1 VDTGLKPKPFFLLKR
16 EPLSESSSVPLIK
29 KTLAQLALVR
39 LILPIAAFAADHD
52 SSRWEKYIAHF
63 EAADKK
69 QMPAAGSI
77 LFIGSSSIRIW
88 KTLEQDF
95 PGLPIINR
103 GFGGSQIADS
113 NHFAARIV
121 HPYKPRQIVLYAG
134 DNDVNAG
141 KSPETVLADFQQF
154 VKTVHAKL
162 PEARISFIAIKPSL
176 SRWKL
181 SGKMAKANSLVRDA
195 CSKDKRLDYI
205 DIWQPML
212 GDNGKPRPDLF
223 LRDGLHLNANGYA
236 LWTSIVKPHLAKHK

>member
-1 VDTGLKPKPFFLLKR
+1 M
-16 EPLSESSSVPLIK
+16 
-29 KTLAQLALVR
+29 
-39 LILPIAAFAADHD
+39 LPIASVSADHD
-52 SSRWEKYIAHF
+52 SSRWEKYIARF

-69 QMPAAGSI
+69 QMPQPDGV
-77 LFIGSSSIRIW
+77 LFIGSSSIRMW

-95 PGLPIINR
+95 PGLPVINR

-113 NHFAARIV
+113 NHFAGRIV

-134 DNDVNAG
+134 DNDVAAG

-162 PEARISFIAIKPSL
+162 PKARVSFIAIKPSL

-181 SGKMAKANSLVRDA
+181 SGKMAMANSLVRNT

-223 LRDGLHLNANGYA
+223 LGDGLHLNAKGYA
-236 LWTSIVKPHLAKHK
+236 LWTSIVKPHLAKHE

>member
-1 VDTGLKPKPFFLLKR
+1 MS
-16 EPLSESSSVPLIK
+16 LS
-29 KTLAQLALVR
+29 
-39 LILPIAAFAADHD
+39 AAIAADHD
-52 SSRWEKYIAHF
+52 SSRWEKYIARF
-63 EAADKK
+63 EVTDKK
-69 QMPAAGSI
+69 KMPKPGGV
-77 LFIGSSSIRIW
+77 LFIGSSSIRMW
-88 KTLEQDF
+88 KTLKQDF
-95 PGLPIINR
+95 SGFSVINR

-113 NHFAARIV
+113 THFAERIL

-181 SGKMAKANSLVRDA
+181 SEKMVKANALVSSDCA
-195 CSKDKRLDYI
+195 KSKRLDYI

-212 GDNGKPRPDLF
+212 GDDGKPMPNLF
-223 LRDGLHLNANGYA
+223 LRDGLHLNAKGYA
-236 LWTSIVKPHLAKHK
+236 LWTSLVKPRLAKRE

>member
-1 VDTGLKPKPFFLLKR
+1 M
-16 EPLSESSSVPLIK
+16 
-29 KTLAQLALVR
+29 
-39 LILPIAAFAADHD
+39 LPIASVSADHD
-52 SSRWEKYIAHF
+52 PSRWEKYIARF

-69 QMPAAGSI
+69 QMPQPDGV
-77 LFIGSSSIRIW
+77 LFIGSSSIRMW

-95 PGLPIINR
+95 PGLPVINR

-113 NHFAARIV
+113 NHFAGRIV

-134 DNDVNAG
+134 DNDVAAG

-162 PEARISFIAIKPSL
+162 PKARVSFIAIKPSL

-181 SGKMAKANSLVRDA
+181 SGKMAMANSLVRNT

-223 LRDGLHLNANGYA
+223 LGDGLHLNAKGYA
-236 LWTSIVKPHLAKHK
+236 LWTSIVKPHLAKHE

>member
-1 VDTGLKPKPFFLLKR
+1 MLPENVR
-16 EPLSESSSVPLIK
+16 VPLVEKIISR
-29 KTLAQLALVR
+29 LALAFGM
-39 LILPIAAFAADHD
+39 LPLAAVAADHD
-52 SSRWEKYIAHF
+52 SSRWEKSIARF

-69 QMPAAGSI
+69 QMPRTDGI
-77 LFIGSSSIRIW
+77 LFIGSSSIRMW
-88 KTLEQDF
+88 KTLERDF
-95 PGLPIINR
+95 PGEPVINR

-113 NHFAARIV
+113 VHFAGRIV

-134 DNDVNAG
+134 DNDVAAG

-154 VKTVHAKL
+154 LKTVRAKL
-162 PEARISFIAIKPSL
+162 PKVRVSFIAIKPSL

-181 SGKMAKANSLVRDA
+181 SGKMAMANSLVRNT

-223 LRDGLHLNANGYA
+223 LGDGLHLNTKGYA
-236 LWTSIVKPHLAKHK
+236 LWTSIVKPHLTRRE

>member
-1 VDTGLKPKPFFLLKR
+1 MLPENVR
-16 EPLSESSSVPLIK
+16 VPLVEKIISR
-29 KTLAQLALVR
+29 LALAFGM
-39 LILPIAAFAADHD
+39 LPLAAVAADHD
-52 SSRWEKYIAHF
+52 SSRWEKSIARF

-69 QMPAAGSI
+69 QMPRTDGI
-77 LFIGSSSIRIW
+77 LFIGSSSIRMW
-88 KTLEQDF
+88 KTLERDF
-95 PGLPIINR
+95 PGEPIINR

-113 NHFAARIV
+113 VHFAGRIV

-134 DNDVNAG
+134 DNDVAAG

-162 PEARISFIAIKPSL
+162 PKARVSFIAIKPSL

-181 SGKMAKANSLVRDA
+181 SGKMAMANSLVRNT

-223 LRDGLHLNANGYA
+223 LGDGLHLNAKGYA
-236 LWTSIVKPHLAKHK
+236 LWTSIVKPHLAKHE

>member
-1 VDTGLKPKPFFLLKR
+1 M
-16 EPLSESSSVPLIK
+16 
-29 KTLAQLALVR
+29 
-39 LILPIAAFAADHD
+39 LPIASVSADHD
-52 SSRWEKYIAHF
+52 PSRWEKYIARF

-69 QMPAAGSI
+69 QMPQPDGV
-77 LFIGSSSIRIW
+77 LFIGSSSIRMW

-95 PGLPIINR
+95 PGLPVINR

-113 NHFAARIV
+113 NHFAGRIV

-134 DNDVNAG
+134 DNDVAGG

-154 VKTVHAKL
+154 LKTVRAKL
-162 PEARISFIAIKPSL
+162 PKVRVSFIAIKPSL

-181 SGKMAKANSLVRDA
+181 SGKMAMANSLVRDA
-195 CSKDKRLDYI
+195 CGKDKRLDYI

-223 LRDGLHLNANGYA
+223 LGDGLHLNAKGYA
-236 LWTSIVKPHLAKHK
+236 LWTSIVKPHLAKHE

>member
-1 VDTGLKPKPFFLLKR
+1 M
-16 EPLSESSSVPLIK
+16 LSVASV
-29 KTLAQLALVR
+29 T
-39 LILPIAAFAADHD
+39 ADHD
-52 SSRWEKYIAHF
+52 SSRWEKYIARF

-69 QMPAAGSI
+69 QMPQQDSI
-77 LFIGSSSIRIW
+77 LFIGSSSIRMW

-95 PGLPIINR
+95 PGLPVINR

-113 NHFAARIV
+113 NHFASRIV

-134 DNDVNAG
+134 DNDIAAG

-154 VKTVHAKL
+154 MKTVHAKL
-162 PEARISFIAIKPSL
+162 PKTRISFIAIKPSL

-181 SGKMAKANSLVRDA
+181 SDKMAMANSLVRNA

-212 GDNGKPRPDLF
+212 DDNGKPQPDFF
-223 LRDGLHLNANGYA
+223 LGDGLHLNAKGYA
-236 LWTSIVKPHLAKHK
+236 LWTSIVKPHLAKHQIVR